1 MSIVREFREFAVK
14 GNVVDMAVGIMI
26 GAAFSTVVKAL
37 VDEVI
42 MPPLGLITGKVDFAD
57 KYVLLRG
64 GTPPPPYDTVA
75 NAKKAGAVLLSYG
88 VFVNAIVSFIIVSA
102 VLFFLVRWVNRLRP
116 KEPPPA
122 TDTQPCPF
130 CKMDIKKAAT
140 RCPHCTSELA
150 EKVPAAGA

>member
-1 MSIVREFREFAVK
+1 MSITKEFKEFAVK

-42 MPPLGLITGKVDFAD
+42 MPPIGLITGKVDFAD
-57 KYVLLRG
+57 KYVLLRD

-75 NAKKAGAVLLSYG
+75 TAKKAGAVVLSYG
-88 VFVNAIVSFIIVSA
+88 VFVNAVVSFVIVSV

-116 KEPPPA
+116 AEPPPPA
-122 TDTQPCPF
+122 DVQPCPF
-130 CKMDIKKAAT
+130 CKLDVKKDAT
-140 RCPHCTSELA
+140 RCPHCTSEFG
-150 EKVPAAGA
+150 AAAAHPE